1 MRIENGEHI
10 KKYHRKA
17 RNDNGQFICEQPIFN
32 EIKFRVFD
40 KDRKITIIYTLNKLI
55 STTFRRIK
63 FEFRGRFTGLHDKNG
78 KEIYERR
85 HNR

>member
-55 STTFRRIK
+55 ST
-63 FEFRGRFTGLHDKNG
+63 NG